1 MKKRILKSLLKEAE
15 DHEPAFRARVVA
27 AVVNKGKIVA
37 IGKNQNKTH
46 PVAARYSKHPE
57 AIYLHAE
64 VDAINK
70 AKRVLKDFSKAELH
84 VVRMKQDGSLGLA
97 KPCSGCSKCIK
108 DEKIHKVFYTK
119 EEN

>member
-1 MKKRILKSLLKEAE
+1 MKRLLKEAE
-15 DHEPAFRARVVA
+15 EHESTFRVRVVA

-70 AKRVLKDFSKAELH
+70 AKRLLRDLSKAELH
-84 VVRMKQDGSLGLA
+84 IVRMKHDGSLGLA
-97 KPCSGCSKCIK
+97 RPCSGCSKCIK
-108 DEKIHKVFYTK
+108 AEKIPKIFYTK
-119 EEN
+119 G